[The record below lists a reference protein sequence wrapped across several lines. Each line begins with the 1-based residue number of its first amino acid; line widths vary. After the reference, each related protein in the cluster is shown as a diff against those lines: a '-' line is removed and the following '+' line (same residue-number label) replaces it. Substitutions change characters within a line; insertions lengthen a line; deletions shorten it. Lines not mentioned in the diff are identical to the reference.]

1 MADKKEL
8 YEVLF
13 EEINHKM
20 DLALEG
26 YSDMGRKFEEA
37 RIERQQIKED
47 LTCKIGFVA
56 NDLQETKAELRETR
70 ECLTDKIKETR
81 AELGETRECLTD
93 KIQETRAELRETR
106 ECLNDKIQET
116 RAELRET
123 RAELGQKIDKIG
135 EIIEDHKTRI
145 ETLEKNA
152 SVG

>member
-20 DLALEG
+20 NLVLEG

-47 LTCKIGFVA
+47 MIYKIGFVA
-56 NDLQETKAELRETR
+56 NDLQETKADLRETKDY
-70 ECLTDKIKETR
+70 LNGKIK
-81 AELGETRECLTD
+81 
-93 KIQETRAELRETR
+93 ETRAELRETR
-106 ECLNDKIQET
+106 ECLTRKIQET
-116 RAELRET
+116 RAEL
-123 RAELGQKIDKIG
+123 GQKVDKIG
-135 EIIEDHKTRI
+135 EIIEDHETRI